1 MVQFL
6 WCELFRNRGKDAK
19 PIRLDTKEDLSS
31 FNFFQRRTI
40 REHMQ
45 FASRTFAQKTTEG
58 QRVTVNLQ
66 EIPFVVHVHHRFG
79 GLTCTAITDVS
90 YPQRVIFTMMSQIMR
105 EFNEEWPEWVNSNQ
119 DGNVQSSVL
128 IRMFEQYQNPE
139 EADKVMKIQKN
150 LDDVKD
156 VMTKNIE
163 DVLERGEN
171 LDELM
176 VKSEDLS
183 TVSYKFYK
191 TAKNANS
198 CCPV

>member
-6 WCELFRNRGKDAK
+6 YCQILRHRGDAN
-19 PIRLDTKEDLSS
+19 PIVLDTAEDLSS
-31 FNFFQRRTI
+31 FNFFQRRTV
-40 REHMQ
+40 REHLQ
-45 FASRTFAQKTTEG
+45 FASRTFAKRTEEG
-58 QRVTVNLQ
+58 KRLSVNLE
-66 EIPFVVHVHHRFG
+66 EIPFLVHVHHRFG
-79 GLTCTAITDVS
+79 GLTCTAVTDET
-90 YPQRVIFTMMSQIMR
+90 YPERVIFTMMSQILR
-105 EFNEEWPEWVNSNQ
+105 DFNEEWPDWSAQTTDTDVKTGALQ
-119 DGNVQSSVL
+119 RAFGK
-128 IRMFEQYQNPE
+128 YQNPE
-139 EADKVMKIQKN
+139 EADKVMKIQRN

-156 VMTKNIE
+156 VMHKNIE

>member
-6 WCELFRNRGKDAK
+6 YCQILRSRGDAK
-19 PIRLDTKEDLSS
+19 PVVLDTQEDLSS

-40 REHMQ
+40 REHLQ
-45 FASRTFAQKTTEG
+45 FATRTFAKRCEEG
-58 QRVTVNLQ
+58 KRMSVNLE
-66 EIPFVVHVHHRFG
+66 EIPFLVHVHHRFG
-79 GLTCTAITDVS
+79 GLTITAVTDET
-90 YPQRVIFTMMSQIMR
+90 YPERVIFTMMSQILR
-105 EFNEEWPEWVNSNQ
+105 EFNEEWPDWVN
-119 DGNVQSSVL
+119 QSTDCDVKTSAL
-128 IRMFEQYQNPE
+128 QRKFGEYQKPQ
-139 EADKVMKIQKN
+139 EADKVLKIQKN

-156 VMTKNIE
+156 VMHKNIE

-183 TVSYKFYK
+183 TSSYKFYK
-191 TAKNANS
+191 TAKSANS